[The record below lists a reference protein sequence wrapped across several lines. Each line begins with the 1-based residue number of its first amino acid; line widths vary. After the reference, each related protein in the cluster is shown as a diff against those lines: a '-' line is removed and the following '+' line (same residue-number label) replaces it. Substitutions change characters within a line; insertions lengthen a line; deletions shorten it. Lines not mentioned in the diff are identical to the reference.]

1 MAEKWMFMRKQK
13 ECAQSQQLQCF
24 SFIVFQ
30 TARIP
35 CFKSLILFLLFP
47 QIHLTLKP
55 HQFSRFPIDKNLSL
69 VHDFD
74 AVPQEAHIDYK

>member
-1 MAEKWMFMRKQK
+1 MFMRKQK

-30 TARIP
+30 IAQIP
-35 CFKSLILFLLFP
+35 CFKSLILFSLFP
-47 QIHLTLKP
+47 KIHLTLNP
-55 HQFSRFPIDKNLSL
+55 HQFSQFLTDKNLSL

-74 AVPQEAHIDYK
+74 AVPQEVHIDYK